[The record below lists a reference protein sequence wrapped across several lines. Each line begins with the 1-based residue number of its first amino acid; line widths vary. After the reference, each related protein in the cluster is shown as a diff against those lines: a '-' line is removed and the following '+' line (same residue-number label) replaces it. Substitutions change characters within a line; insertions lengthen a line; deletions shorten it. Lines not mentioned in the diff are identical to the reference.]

1 MKDYRERTKK
11 QYPLPSSVQ
20 ELLPIVKIARDG
32 VFQLE
37 DGREEDEKQYDKA
50 YLFDDTNFAT
60 MDDLQKADFLKLYV
74 SILNSMNVS
83 FKIILMNS
91 SRNMAKIRRHLFLH
105 TQKEYEKEYARDF
118 NSQMEDALLKGRSG
132 IEMHRIFLISCRKKS
147 VEEARDFFRSIEANL
162 TVNFDRLQSRLVP
175 LDASDR
181 MALLDSFYHPGREES
196 FRFDFDQAIKRKV
209 SWKDLISPQMI
220 RHVTDDYGKLDGIRR
235 RLTTGYTILIGKV

>member
-105 TQKEYEKEYARDF
+105 TQRILNAHPLNIREVRQNLQALFEIFTIGRVGDF
-118 NSQMEDALLKGRSG
+118 V
-132 IEMHRIFLISCRKKS
+132 HYFCS
-147 VEEARDFFRSIEANL
+147 VPS
-162 TVNFDRLQSRLVP
+162 T
-175 LDASDR
+175 
-181 MALLDSFYHPGREES
+181 
-196 FRFDFDQAIKRKV
+196 
-209 SWKDLISPQMI
+209 
-220 RHVTDDYGKLDGIRR
+220 
-235 RLTTGYTILIGKV
+235 